1 MVRKLVLSLI
11 AVLGGGML
19 LAMAQKQQVSG
30 TVTNA
35 DGNPIV
41 GATVV
46 VDGTTTGTT
55 TNAAGQFSLQARS
68 DGYLNVSFIGY
79 ESQKVPIAGKTTVNI
94 QLKEDITAIDDVLV
108 VAFGTT
114 KKEAFTGS
122 ASVIKSE
129 DLQKRQTTNVM
140 NALVG
145 SVAGLQ
151 MRGGSGTPGS
161 DSGSINIRGISSMY
175 ADTDPLI
182 IVDGAPYSASLS
194 NIPQSDI
201 ESVTV
206 LKDAASAALYGARG
220 ASGVIIVTTKRSQAR
235 DAVIN
240 VDMKWGVN
248 SRAVQDYD
256 VITDPGEYYEAVY
269 AQYYN
274 RYFYGQG
281 MNATTANAQANTDM
295 LKALAYDVYT
305 RPDGENL
312 IGLDGKLNPNA
323 TLGRKVSFNGTDYW
337 MQPDDWTDAAYKNSL
352 RQEYNVSVNG
362 GTDKATYYTSVGY
375 LNEDGIVDN
384 SGYERISARIKADY
398 QAKKWLKLGANV
410 GYIHSSQDLDVGLG
424 TSTYTNNLFY
434 YTSRIAPIYPIYV
447 RTIGAD
453 GKIGIKRDQY
463 GNKAYDY
470 GVAET
475 GYGVTRPFSPQGNP
489 LGEARYNNYTSIGN
503 QLNGTFTADFD
514 ITDFLK
520 VNVTSTATWG
530 ETYISNFRNM
540 YYGTSAGTNGSIE
553 KTVQSS
559 LRTNNIQ
566 TITYYDSFGLH
577 NINVLAGHEYY
588 NVKTRNLAAS
598 KNGMFSPDIQE
609 LSAAATLADASS
621 YTTHYNVEGY
631 FLSAQYDYNGKYYG
645 SFSYRRDGSS
655 RFAPGHQWGNFWS
668 VGAAWILSK
677 ENFLAN
683 AKWIDMLKLKAS
695 IGQQGNDLI
704 GDYYYTDLYSLS
716 KVDEKSMSASFAIQ
730 GNPDITWETTTNLN
744 VGVEFSFWRGRLSGG
759 IDVYRKKTTDLL
771 FWLSLPESV
780 GTRGIYGNLGDIR
793 NSGIEINLTGTLIQ
807 TKTVDWSISANLAHN
822 STKILSL
829 PASKLTKTAS
839 GKIGFQEAP
848 TQFVPYWYEVGGP
861 LYNAYLPVYAGTDE
875 YGQAMFYKDVIEDGK
890 VVGRTTTY
898 DFNDATEYEHGS
910 VLPKV
915 FGGFG
920 TNLRVGDF
928 DLSLTFDYQIGGK
941 VFDAGY
947 AGLITP
953 ETGAAGGTAIH
964 KDWKKSW
971 SPNNTDSDM
980 PRWQQGDQYGGAK
993 SDRFLTDASY
1003 LNFQSFSLGY
1013 TIPERVFRDKV
1024 KVRIYAA
1031 GENLWFWS
1039 ARKGL
1044 DPRYSFEGTASTG
1057 VSPYSPIRTIS
1068 GGVQLTF

>member
-1 MVRKLVLSLI
+1 
-11 AVLGGGML
+11 
-19 LAMAQKQQVSG
+19 
-30 TVTNA
+30 
-35 DGNPIV
+35 
-41 GATVV
+41 
-46 VDGTTTGTT
+46 
-55 TNAAGQFSLQARS
+55 
-68 DGYLNVSFIGY
+68 
-79 ESQKVPIAGKTTVNI
+79 
-94 QLKEDITAIDDVLV
+94 
-108 VAFGTT
+108 
-114 KKEAFTGS
+114 
-122 ASVIKSE
+122 
-129 DLQKRQTTNVM
+129 
-140 NALVG
+140 
-145 SVAGLQ
+145 
-151 MRGGSGTPGS
+151 
-161 DSGSINIRGISSMY
+161 
-175 ADTDPLI
+175 
-182 IVDGAPYSASLS
+182 
-194 NIPQSDI
+194 
-201 ESVTV
+201 
-206 LKDAASAALYGARG
+206 
-220 ASGVIIVTTKRSQAR
+220 
-235 DAVIN
+235 
-240 VDMKWGVN
+240 
-248 SRAVQDYD
+248 
-256 VITDPGEYYEAVY
+256 
-269 AQYYN
+269 
-274 RYFYGQG
+274 

-559 LRTNNIQ
+559 LRTNSIQ

-780 GTRGIYGNLGDIR
+780 GTRGMYGNLGDIR

>member
-780 GTRGIYGNLGDIR
+780 GTRV
-793 NSGIEINLTGTLIQ
+793 S
-807 TKTVDWSISANLAHN
+807 K
-822 STKILSL
+822 ST
-829 PASKLTKTAS
+829 
-839 GKIGFQEAP
+839 
-848 TQFVPYWYEVGGP
+848 
-861 LYNAYLPVYAGTDE
+861 
-875 YGQAMFYKDVIEDGK
+875 
-890 VVGRTTTY
+890 
-898 DFNDATEYEHGS
+898 
-910 VLPKV
+910 
-915 FGGFG
+915 
-920 TNLRVGDF
+920 
-928 DLSLTFDYQIGGK
+928 
-941 VFDAGY
+941 
-947 AGLITP
+947 
-953 ETGAAGGTAIH
+953 
-964 KDWKKSW
+964 
-971 SPNNTDSDM
+971 
-980 PRWQQGDQYGGAK
+980 
-993 SDRFLTDASY
+993 
-1003 LNFQSFSLGY
+1003 
-1013 TIPERVFRDKV
+1013 
-1024 KVRIYAA
+1024 
-1031 GENLWFWS
+1031 
-1039 ARKGL
+1039 
-1044 DPRYSFEGTASTG
+1044 
-1057 VSPYSPIRTIS
+1057 
-1068 GGVQLTF
+1068 

>member
-489 LGEARYNNYTSIGN
+489 LGEARYNNYTS
-503 QLNGTFTADFD
+503 
-514 ITDFLK
+514 
-520 VNVTSTATWG
+520 V
-530 ETYISNFRNM
+530 
-540 YYGTSAGTNGSIE
+540 
-553 KTVQSS
+553 
-559 LRTNNIQ
+559 
-566 TITYYDSFGLH
+566 
-577 NINVLAGHEYY
+577 
-588 NVKTRNLAAS
+588 
-598 KNGMFSPDIQE
+598 
-609 LSAAATLADASS
+609 S
-621 YTTHYNVEGY
+621 YTHLT
-631 FLSAQYDYNGKYYG
+631 L
-645 SFSYRRDGSS
+645 
-655 RFAPGHQWGNFWS
+655 PT
-668 VGAAWILSK
+668 IL
-677 ENFLAN
+677 L
-683 AKWIDMLKLKAS
+683 
-695 IGQQGNDLI
+695 
-704 GDYYYTDLYSLS
+704 
-716 KVDEKSMSASFAIQ
+716 V
-730 GNPDITWETTTNLN
+730 
-744 VGVEFSFWRGRLSGG
+744 
-759 IDVYRKKTTDLL
+759 
-771 FWLSLPESV
+771 
-780 GTRGIYGNLGDIR
+780 
-793 NSGIEINLTGTLIQ
+793 
-807 TKTVDWSISANLAHN
+807 
-822 STKILSL
+822 
-829 PASKLTKTAS
+829 
-839 GKIGFQEAP
+839 
-848 TQFVPYWYEVGGP
+848 
-861 LYNAYLPVYAGTDE
+861 
-875 YGQAMFYKDVIEDGK
+875 
-890 VVGRTTTY
+890 
-898 DFNDATEYEHGS
+898 
-910 VLPKV
+910 
-915 FGGFG
+915 
-920 TNLRVGDF
+920 
-928 DLSLTFDYQIGGK
+928 
-941 VFDAGY
+941 
-947 AGLITP
+947 
-953 ETGAAGGTAIH
+953 
-964 KDWKKSW
+964 
-971 SPNNTDSDM
+971 
-980 PRWQQGDQYGGAK
+980 
-993 SDRFLTDASY
+993 
-1003 LNFQSFSLGY
+1003 
-1013 TIPERVFRDKV
+1013 
-1024 KVRIYAA
+1024 
-1031 GENLWFWS
+1031 
-1039 ARKGL
+1039 
-1044 DPRYSFEGTASTG
+1044 
-1057 VSPYSPIRTIS
+1057 
-1068 GGVQLTF
+1068 

>member
-1 MVRKLVLSLI
+1 MLTATRSSVLRSWWTEPRRVRRP
-11 AVLGGGML
+11 
-19 LAMAQKQQVSG
+19 
-30 TVTNA
+30 T
-35 DGNPIV
+35 P
-41 GATVV
+41 
-46 VDGTTTGTT
+46 
-55 TNAAGQFSLQARS
+55 QANSACKPRS

-453 GKIGIKRDQY
+453 GKIGIKRDPVRQ
-463 GNKAYDY
+463 
-470 GVAET
+470 
-475 GYGVTRPFSPQGNP
+475 QGLRLRRGRDRLRRDAP
-489 LGEARYNNYTSIGN
+489 LLAAGQPARRGAVQ
-503 QLNGTFTADFD
+503 QLH
-514 ITDFLK
+514 
-520 VNVTSTATWG
+520 
-530 ETYISNFRNM
+530 
-540 YYGTSAGTNGSIE
+540 
-553 KTVQSS
+553 
-559 LRTNNIQ
+559 
-566 TITYYDSFGLH
+566 LH
-577 NINVLAGHEYY
+577 RQPAQ
-588 NVKTRNLAAS
+588 RNL
-598 KNGMFSPDIQE
+598 
-609 LSAAATLADASS
+609 
-621 YTTHYNVEGY
+621 H
-631 FLSAQYDYNGKYYG
+631 
-645 SFSYRRDGSS
+645 
-655 RFAPGHQWGNFWS
+655 
-668 VGAAWILSK
+668 
-677 ENFLAN
+677 
-683 AKWIDMLKLKAS
+683 
-695 IGQQGNDLI
+695 
-704 GDYYYTDLYSLS
+704 
-716 KVDEKSMSASFAIQ
+716 
-730 GNPDITWETTTNLN
+730 
-744 VGVEFSFWRGRLSGG
+744 GRL
-759 IDVYRKKTTDLL
+759 RHHR
-771 FWLSLPESV
+771 LPE
-780 GTRGIYGNLGDIR
+780 GERHEHGY
-793 NSGIEINLTGTLIQ
+793 
-807 TKTVDWSISANLAHN
+807 
-822 STKILSL
+822 
-829 PASKLTKTAS
+829 
-839 GKIGFQEAP
+839 
-848 TQFVPYWYEVGGP
+848 
-861 LYNAYLPVYAGTDE
+861 
-875 YGQAMFYKDVIEDGK
+875 
-890 VVGRTTTY
+890 VGRDLHLQLPEHVLRHERRHERQHRENRTVVAAHEQHPDDHLLRFVRPAQHQRTGRPRILQRE
-898 DFNDATEYEHGS
+898 DA
-910 VLPKV
+910 
-915 FGGFG
+915 
-920 TNLRVGDF
+920 
-928 DLSLTFDYQIGGK
+928 
-941 VFDAGY
+941 
-947 AGLITP
+947 
-953 ETGAAGGTAIH
+953 
-964 KDWKKSW
+964 
-971 SPNNTDSDM
+971 
-980 PRWQQGDQYGGAK
+980 
-993 SDRFLTDASY
+993 
-1003 LNFQSFSLGY
+1003 
-1013 TIPERVFRDKV
+1013 
-1024 KVRIYAA
+1024 
-1031 GENLWFWS
+1031 
-1039 ARKGL
+1039 
-1044 DPRYSFEGTASTG
+1044 
-1057 VSPYSPIRTIS
+1057 
-1068 GGVQLTF
+1068 

>member
-609 LSAAATLADASS
+609 LSAGRHARRRVELHHALQRGGLFPQRPVRLQRQVLRFVLLPPRRLLAFR
-621 YTTHYNVEGY
+621 TG
-631 FLSAQYDYNGKYYG
+631 
-645 SFSYRRDGSS
+645 
-655 RFAPGHQWGNFWS
+655 PP
-668 VGAAWILSK
+668 VG
-677 ENFLAN
+677 
-683 AKWIDMLKLKAS
+683 
-695 IGQQGNDLI
+695 
-704 GDYYYTDLYSLS
+704 
-716 KVDEKSMSASFAIQ
+716 
-730 GNPDITWETTTNLN
+730 
-744 VGVEFSFWRGRLSGG
+744 
-759 IDVYRKKTTDLL
+759 
-771 FWLSLPESV
+771 
-780 GTRGIYGNLGDIR
+780 
-793 NSGIEINLTGTLIQ
+793 
-807 TKTVDWSISANLAHN
+807 
-822 STKILSL
+822 
-829 PASKLTKTAS
+829 
-839 GKIGFQEAP
+839 
-848 TQFVPYWYEVGGP
+848 
-861 LYNAYLPVYAGTDE
+861 
-875 YGQAMFYKDVIEDGK
+875 
-890 VVGRTTTY
+890 
-898 DFNDATEYEHGS
+898 
-910 VLPKV
+910 
-915 FGGFG
+915 
-920 TNLRVGDF
+920 
-928 DLSLTFDYQIGGK
+928 
-941 VFDAGY
+941 
-947 AGLITP
+947 
-953 ETGAAGGTAIH
+953 
-964 KDWKKSW
+964 
-971 SPNNTDSDM
+971 
-980 PRWQQGDQYGGAK
+980 
-993 SDRFLTDASY
+993 
-1003 LNFQSFSLGY
+1003 
-1013 TIPERVFRDKV
+1013 
-1024 KVRIYAA
+1024 
-1031 GENLWFWS
+1031 
-1039 ARKGL
+1039 
-1044 DPRYSFEGTASTG
+1044 
-1057 VSPYSPIRTIS
+1057 
-1068 GGVQLTF
+1068 